1 MKKIAL
7 LTSSRADYGIYVP
20 LITLLDRDA
29 DIDLD
34 IIAFGTHNMAAYGNT
49 VSKIESDGFHVAHKV
64 VTKIAGDD
72 AHAVSVCMAET
83 SMDFAKIWSET
94 AYDFIICLGDRY
106 EMFAA
111 VSASVPFNIPVA
123 HIAGGE
129 TTLGAIDNK
138 FRHCLSLFSSL
149 HFASTEFYRQ
159 RIVEIMGEDENIFDT
174 GSLSFDNLKH
184 QELLSLD
191 EFQTQFNID
200 LSIPSILITF
210 HPETVEP
217 ENNAGYADEL
227 IAALECVSGLQ
238 YIITMP
244 NADTYGNVI
253 REKLNAFI
261 DRNENAVGVESFG
274 MVGYLTCMKHCTMML
289 GNTSSGFVEASYFPK
304 YVINLGRRQ
313 EGRFVTQNILNT
325 PIRKD
330 DIVKQIHHVLDAPA
344 LKPDHIYGD
353 GNSAQKIMTHIKKF
367 INCEA

>member
-200 LSIPSILITF
+200 
-210 HPETVEP
+210 
-217 ENNAGYADEL
+217 
-227 IAALECVSGLQ
+227 
-238 YIITMP
+238 
-244 NADTYGNVI
+244 
-253 REKLNAFI
+253 
-261 DRNENAVGVESFG
+261 
-274 MVGYLTCMKHCTMML
+274 
-289 GNTSSGFVEASYFPK
+289 SSGFVEASYFPK